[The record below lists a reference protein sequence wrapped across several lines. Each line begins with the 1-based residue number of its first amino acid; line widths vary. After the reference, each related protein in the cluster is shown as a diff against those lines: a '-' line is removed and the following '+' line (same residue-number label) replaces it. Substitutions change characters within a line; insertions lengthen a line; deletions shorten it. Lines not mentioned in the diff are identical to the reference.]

1 MGCVSSGEK
10 KPKTVKIKQKNT
22 MSIILLGIGGSG
34 KSTFSKH
41 MQIIHQGGIDVE
53 TAKTYRGILLTN
65 ILLGLKA
72 IGAQKQDLDN
82 TENYKKSRWVSTFDE
97 NAPWDDELIGRI
109 KALWADEG
117 IHETWNEI
125 KDTTLIQLDYLMNNF
140 ERYIDPNFV
149 PNDEDILR
157 ARQRT
162 TGGDIY
168 TFEEEKTIWELT
180 DVGGQYSERTKWSNY
195 FPEEKIPH
203 AIIFFLAIDEY
214 NIPNTELKTDQ
225 YHTKFELSLSVF
237 RDMLCSPGPVLDHEI
252 CRIVFLNKVDI
263 FEEKMKDD
271 RKWNEFKEALE
282 YTGEREKTSCT
293 NFIERKLRDIN
304 EVSLGKK
311 NDNRDDL
318 RIHVTNALDRELMQ
332 NIAKDIKS
340 SILKYVMRGIGW
352 EINM

>member
-10 KPKTVKIKQKNT
+10 KPKTVHKNT
-22 MSIILLGIGGSG
+22 MRIILLGIGGSG

-82 TENYKKSRWVSTFDE
+82 TENYKKSRWISTFDE
-97 NAPWDDELIGRI
+97 NSPWDDELIERI
-109 KALWADEG
+109 RSLWDDEG
-117 IHETWNEI
+117 IHETWHEI
-125 KDTTLIQLDYLMNNF
+125 KDNTLIQLEYLMNNF
-140 ERYIDPNFV
+140 ERYIDPNFI
-149 PNDEDILR
+149 PNDDDILR

-162 TGGDIY
+162 TGGDVY

-180 DVGGQYSERTKWSNY
+180 DVGGQYSERTKWASY
-195 FPEEKIPH
+195 FTEKIPH

-237 RDMLCSPGPVLDHEI
+237 REMLCSPGPVIEQKI
-252 CRIVFLNKVDI
+252 CRIVFLNKADV
-263 FEEKMKDD
+263 FEEKLKDD

-282 YTGEREKTSCT
+282 YNGDRDKTSCT

-304 EVSLGKK
+304 EASLGKK
-311 NDNRDDL
+311 NDDIGEL
-318 RIHVTNALDRELMQ
+318 KIHVTNALDRELMQ

-340 SILKYVMRGIGW
+340 SILEFTMKKIGW
-352 EINM
+352 